1 MIDVAIIGAGPSGS
15 NCAYNLSQKGINASL
30 FDSSHPREKPC
41 GGMLRSSVKDYFS
54 ILDKCPILHSEMRSM
69 QLISPG
75 QVKWTIDISKNKFL
89 GFSRLRLDQY
99 LLKKAVDEGTIL
111 IPDRVLG
118 LERSVSS
125 WRILTQNRSYEAK
138 IVVGADGVN
147 SLVRKKLLGALN
159 KRDLGACY
167 GYNLQGIQTDSL
179 ILKFLPESAGYLWV
193 VPRGDHTNIGGG
205 TAHLNRFPQ
214 LKNMVNRFIDSC
226 YPEVKKISEWA
237 ALIPNIKNPN
247 TLSSMAGPN
256 CFLIGDAAG
265 HVDPITGS
273 GIGFAMLDGELVA
286 EAIHSGDF
294 TRYYKQW
301 IKNYGR
307 DLSFKTQTSK
317 LIYKRPI
324 MEFYCMYMKLVN
336 NPPFV

>member
-1 MIDVAIIGAGPSGS
+1 MIDVAIIGAGPAGS
-15 NCAYNLSQKGINASL
+15 NCAYNLSQKGKSVSL

-41 GGMLRSSVKDYFS
+41 GGMLRSSVKDNFS
-54 ILDKCPILHSEMRSM
+54 ILEKCPVLHSEMSSM

-99 LLKKAVDEGTIL
+99 LLNKAVDEGTNL
-111 IPDRVLG
+111 IQEKVLG
-118 LERSVSS
+118 LERRASS

-159 KRDLGACY
+159 RSDLGACY
-167 GYNLQGIQTDSL
+167 GYNLQGIQTDIL
-179 ILKFLPESAGYLWV
+179 ILKFLPDSAGYIWV
-193 VPRGDHTNIGGG
+193 VPRGDQTNIGGG
-205 TAHLNRFPQ
+205 TADLNRFPE
-214 LKNMVNRFIDSC
+214 LKRMVNVFIDSC
-226 YPEVKKISEWA
+226 YPKVERISEWA
-237 ALIPNIKNPN
+237 ALIPNIKNPHAF
-247 TLSSMAGPN
+247 SSIAGPT

-294 TRYYKQW
+294 GQYYKQW

-307 DLSFKTQTSK
+307 AFSFETQTSR

-324 MEFYCMYMKLVN
+324 MEFYCMYLNLINHLPLV
-336 NPPFV
+336 